1 MIGLGKEAVDSEGGS
16 FAWYQGVKLS
26 LFDVSDVSNPRE
38 VAKLEIGDRGTD
50 SPALYD
56 HKAFLFSKERNLL
69 VIPILEA
76 KVNSSGYGVELN
88 TYGDYVYQGAYI
100 FQINMEG
107 IQLRGRITHLQGDE
121 LLKSGYWFDSEYS
134 IYRSLYI
141 GENIYTISGAM
152 VKINSLSNLSELKTI
167 SLH

>member
-1 MIGLGKEAVDSEGGS
+1 
-16 FAWYQGVKLS
+16 
-26 LFDVSDVSNPRE
+26 
-38 VAKLEIGDRGTD
+38 
-50 SPALYD
+50 
-56 HKAFLFSKERNLL
+56 
-69 VIPILEA
+69 
-76 KVNSSGYGVELN
+76 
-88 TYGDYVYQGAYI
+88 
-100 FQINMEG
+100 MEG

-141 GENIYTISGAM
+141 GENLYTISGAM